1 MTPLRPY
8 LLPASWLLLSLL
20 AGGVL
25 LLAGFS
31 QQRSLFQQNS
41 SIAHRLLSQKM
52 VQHEAVLA
60 TLALQQRP
68 PPAAEL
74 LAGLRPAMPQL
85 LALGLRQDGRWLG
98 SDSTPPP
105 LAATLARARQQ
116 RRIQTQAVGVAQ
128 YWLVAPSG
136 WSLLLDSRRLLAASE
151 WPATLQRVQ
160 LQLPGGNST
169 LLSQPMPAWG
179 WSMTL
184 DKPLPT
190 SAQLFTFHSQ
200 QRYGIA
206 QWPWLS
212 WLAVSTALALLLA
225 WQHSRRQARQQAQR
239 EREQARLAAVSRLST
254 LGEMAAGM
262 AHELNQPLTAILA
275 NLRACQRLLDDDDER
290 DTVRQALASSAAQAK
305 RAGDIIARLRALV
318 TQQAPRP
325 LAAID
330 SAALLASVQDLR
342 QAELAALGIRLHCL
356 DASAGRRP
364 LADNVALEQIVHNL
378 LQNAVDALAGQP
390 GSIEIRADIDAGRYR
405 LQVSDSGPGIAE
417 ADLPQL
423 FQPFFSTKPGGMGLG
438 LSLCE
443 TLAHSLHG
451 QLTAA
456 NLPAGGACF
465 TLSLPLADEET
476 P

>member
-1 MTPLRPY
+1 MRAPL
-8 LLPASWLLLSLL
+8 LLASWLLLSLL
-20 AGGVL
+20 AGAGL
-25 LLAGFS
+25 LLLGYS
-31 QQRSLFQQNS
+31 QQHSQFLQNS
-41 SIAHRLLSQKM
+41 SIAHRLISQKM

-85 LALGLRQDGRWLG
+85 LALGLQQHDRWLG
-98 SDSTPPP
+98 SGHTLPP
-105 LAATLARARQQ
+105 LAATVTRAQRQGRLQ
-116 RRIQTQAVGVAQ
+116 IQAVGATQ

-136 WSLLLDSRRLLAASE
+136 WSLLLDSQRLLATSE
-151 WPATLQRVQ
+151 WPASLQRVQ

-169 LLSQPMPAWG
+169 LLSQPMPLWG
-179 WSMTL
+179 WPMTL
-184 DKPLPT
+184 QKPLPT
-190 SAQLFTFHSQ
+190 SAQPFTFYSQ

-212 WLAVSTALALLLA
+212 WLVASSMLALLLA
-225 WQHSRRQARQQAQR
+225 WQHSRQQTRQQAQR

-305 RAGDIIARLRALV
+305 RAGDIIARLRAMV
-318 TQQAPRP
+318 TQQAPQP
-325 LAAID
+325 LAAVD
-330 SAALLASVQDLR
+330 SAALLNALCELR
-342 QAELAALGIRLHCL
+342 QAELATQGIRLHGV
-356 DASAGRRP
+356 DASGGRRP
-364 LADNVALEQIVHNL
+364 LAERVALEQILHNL
-378 LQNAVDALAGQP
+378 LQNAIDALAGQP
-390 GSIEIRADIDAGRYR
+390 GQISIRADIHAGRYR
-405 LQVSDSGPGIAE
+405 LQLSDSGAGIAT

-465 TLSLPLADEET
+465 TLSLPLADEENA
-476 P
+476 